1 MPVETK
7 VHRQM
12 TISNIL
18 AMFPDK
24 AKRLARELTNAGLSC
39 AGCNAASWETLEGG
53 MLGHGKKQEEIDR
66 LIDRLNALLEE
77 EIDTS
82 TISVTPEAAKK
93 FMEFA
98 ANEGKQGVGLR
109 FDEQMAGCSGFEY
122 VLEFSEKASADDEIF
137 VSQGIEIHVKKS
149 SLPRLKGS
157 RIDYVSGIR
166 DSGFEVINPNV
177 RSACGCGTSHGYN

>member
-1 MPVETK
+1 MTVETK
-7 VHRQM
+7 IHRKM

-24 AKRLARELTNAGLSC
+24 AKRLARELGNAGLSC

-53 MLGHGKKQEEIDR
+53 MLGHGKKEEEIDR
-66 LIDRLNALLEE
+66 LVERLNALLEE
-77 EIDTS
+77 EVDKS
-82 TISVTPEAAKK
+82 TIALTPEAANK

-98 ANEGKQGVGLR
+98 NNDGKQGWGLR

-122 VLEFSEKASADDEIF
+122 ILDFSEKASADDEIF
-137 VSQGIEIHVKKS
+137 ISHGIEIHVKRS
-149 SLPRLKGS
+149 SVPRLKGS

-166 DSGFEVINPNV
+166 DSGFEVVNPNV
-177 RSACGCGTSHGYN
+177 RSACGCGSSHGYN